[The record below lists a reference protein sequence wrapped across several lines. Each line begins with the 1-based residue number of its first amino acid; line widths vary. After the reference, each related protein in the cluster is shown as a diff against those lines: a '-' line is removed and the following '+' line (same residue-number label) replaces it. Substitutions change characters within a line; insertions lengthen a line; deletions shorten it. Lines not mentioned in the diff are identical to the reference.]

1 MGRCDPK
8 RRRTK
13 GDLRSTS
20 MGLCGWV
27 GVGGGGGAGELGGLR
42 LYYKCFEKHGYFSK
56 FGPSKLIIFCRDN
69 FIIIC

>member
-1 MGRCDPK
+1 MGRCDLK

-13 GDLRSTS
+13 GDLRSKS

-27 GVGGGGGAGELGGLR
+27 GVGGGGGLENN
-42 LYYKCFEKHGYFSK
+42 YKCFEKHGYFSK